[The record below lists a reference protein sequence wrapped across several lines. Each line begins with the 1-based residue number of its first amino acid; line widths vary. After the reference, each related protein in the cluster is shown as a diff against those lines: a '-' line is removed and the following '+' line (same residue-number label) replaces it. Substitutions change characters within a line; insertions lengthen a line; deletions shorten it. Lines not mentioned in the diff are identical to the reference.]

1 MQFINLI
8 LYKNVVLERYFQSKW
23 CIKIHRDAEHW
34 NNARSFLFLA
44 SNKVTNP
51 LNCHVHISVYLA
63 YKYKF
68 KVRRNLCFI
77 KNVNQK
83 QQTNVN
89 ISCKHKHAFNTTMF
103 IFFSVLRCSWKW
115 KNKYICI
122 QYIHMTCLYL
132 YLQLVGTCMAIVS

>member
-44 SNKVTNP
+44 SNKVSQP
-51 LNCHVHISVYLA
+51 PELSCPHFSVPGL
-63 YKYKF
+63 YKF

-103 IFFSVLRCSWKW
+103 IFFSVLRCSWKS
-115 KNKYICI
+115 KNKYNCI

>member
-8 LYKNVVLERYFQSKW
+8 LYNNVVLERYFQSKW

-44 SNKVTNP
+44 SNKVSQP
-51 LNCHVHISVYLA
+51 PELSCPHFSVPGL
-63 YKYKF
+63 YKF

-103 IFFSVLRCSWKW
+103 IFFSVLRCPWKW

>member
-44 SNKVTNP
+44 SNKVSQP
-51 LNCHVHISVYLA
+51 PELSCPHFSVPGL
-63 YKYKF
+63 YKF

-89 ISCKHKHAFNTTMF
+89 ISCKHKHAFNTTML
-103 IFFSVLRCSWKW
+103 IFFQSYGAHENGKINTTVSNIFIWHV
-115 KNKYICI
+115 CI
-122 QYIHMTCLYL
+122 STYNL
-132 YLQLVGTCMAIVS
+132 

>member
-8 LYKNVVLERYFQSKW
+8 LYKNIVLERYFQSKW

-44 SNKVTNP
+44 SNKVSQP
-51 LNCHVHISVYLA
+51 PELSCPHFSVPGL
-63 YKYKF
+63 YKF

-115 KNKYICI
+115 KNKYNCI

-132 YLQLVGTCMAIVS
+132 YLQLVGTCMAIIS